1 MIPIMNN
8 NNYTEEVSLST
19 NCMPSTEQYAFILI
33 LSLKQ
38 GFPGGSDG
46 KESTCNAGDPSLIPG
61 LRNSPG
67 KVNSYPLQYSC
78 LGNPMER
85 GAWYATVHG
94 ITKSQT
100 QLRLSMHTHD
110 L

>member
-1 MIPIMNN
+1 MNN
-8 NNYTEEVSLST
+8 NDYTEDSLST
-19 NCMPSTEQYAFILI
+19 NYMPSTEQYAFILI

-38 GFPGGSDG
+38 GFPGGADS

-61 LRNSPG
+61 KG
-67 KVNSYPLQYSC
+67 NSYPLQYSC
-78 LGNPMER
+78 PGNPMER